1 MDLIAIASQYFLN
14 PYGFLALIGLIP
26 LLIFYLIKPQPKQQ
40 IMPSMMFFMKDKNK
54 GKVSQALQTLF
65 RNLLLLFHILFI
77 IGLAAAVA
85 QPFFEGFQQPDNG
98 VIVLDRSAS
107 MSNDLSN
114 AKSFANSNLAEE
126 NTLIIVGREVTVPM
140 EDASAGQVRSYI
152 NGLSSEDVETDIG
165 GGLESAQNYEG
176 QVVVASDLDQTV
188 NSRNINQIIGQLRQT
203 RNVKVMDFNRDNS
216 WGIVD
221 VKPGK
226 GNSTVEV
233 QNFEDES
240 VQVGLKTDQGAK
252 QINIDANSVETV
264 TVQTD
269 TGTNTVE
276 LEEDGLEADNKAFIS
291 IPEDKQFDVLYIGDQ
306 KNSYFSKAVELI
318 SFTDISYEAPPVDG
332 DLDADVYVI
341 GETSNLLEGTAKEIE
356 SQVESGSGLVMFG
369 QSNLRKTGFS
379 SAPNVGNEEE
389 KPVEIVKP
397 VRASIGSTTVHST
410 NGFGGESLSEP
421 RNAVMKKDLGEGQ
434 IVFYNIEDSDF
445 NTDFMYPIFW
455 KNILSDLTERPS
467 SNELNIQT
475 GQTISDSEIIKPEG
489 ETVSG
494 EITAV
499 QSGYYNTSNHVYA
512 ANLESTDESLTE
524 ETDVGSEQIE
534 TQLEERN
541 MQHMAAILLA
551 ILAMLELLYLLRIG
565 DI

>member
-1 MDLIAIASQYFLN
+1 MELTAIASQYFLN
-14 PYGFLALIGLIP
+14 PYGFLAALGLIP

-85 QPFFEGFQQPDNG
+85 QPFFEGLQQPDNG
-98 VIVLDRSAS
+98 VIVVDRSAS

-114 AKSFANSNLAEE
+114 AKNFANSNLAEE
-126 NTLIIVGREVTVPM
+126 NTLIVVGREVTVPM
-140 EDASAGQVRSYI
+140 EEASAGQVKSYI
-152 NGLSSEDVETDIG
+152 NGLNSRNVETDIG

-176 QVVVASDLDQTV
+176 QVVVASDLDQTI
-188 NSRNINQIIGQLRQT
+188 NSREIRQIIDQLKQT
-203 RNVKVMDFNRDNS
+203 RNVKIMDANTDNS

-221 VKPGK
+221 VKPGE
-226 GNSTVEV
+226 GNSTVDI
-233 QNFEDES
+233 QNFKEDPI
-240 VQVGLKTDQGAK
+240 QVGLRTDQGSK
-252 QINIDANSVETV
+252 QINIDSNSVETV

-291 IPEDKQFDVLYIGDQ
+291 IPEDQQFDVLYIGDRR
-306 KNSYFSKAVELI
+306 NPYFSKAVELI

-332 DLDADVYVI
+332 DLDADVYVVGQTDNI
-341 GETSNLLEGTAKEIE
+341 LEGTAKEIE
-356 SQVESGSGLVMFG
+356 SQVESGSGLIMFA
-369 QSNLRKTGFS
+369 QNDLRDIGFS
-379 SAPNVGNEEE
+379 SAPNVGNKEE
-389 KPVEIVKP
+389 KSVEIVKP
-397 VRASIGSTTVHST
+397 VRASLGNTNVHTT
-410 NGFGGESLSEP
+410 NGFSGESYSEP
-421 RNAVMKKDLGEGQ
+421 RNAVMKKDLGEGKV
-434 IVFYNIEDSDF
+434 VFYNVEDSDF
-445 NTDFMYPIFW
+445 NKDFMYPIFW

-467 SNELNIQT
+467 ANELNIQT
-475 GQTISDSEIIKPEG
+475 GQTISDSEIIKPDG

-499 QSGYYNTSNHVYA
+499 QSGYYNTSKHVYA
-512 ANLESTDESLTE
+512 ANLESEDESFTE
-524 ETDVGSEQIE
+524 ELDVGSEQIE
-534 TQLEERN
+534 TQMEERN

-551 ILAMLELLYLLRIG
+551 ILAMLELLYLLRLG